1 MNMTPEYKLKEQAE
15 EAFLEGDYEKMLE
28 IYSRI
33 GDEHLDDSDM
43 RRIELAELYL
53 HTA

>member
-1 MNMTPEYKLKEQAE
+1 MNVIPEDKLKKQAE
-15 EAFLEGDYEKMLE
+15 EAFFEGDYEKMLE
-28 IYSRI
+28 VYSKI
-33 GDEHLDDSDM
+33 GDECLDDTDL